1 MMIALLIEHYLA
13 QNKMSRRKFAD
24 KIGFHRKTITSWRK
38 GRQVPTFF
46 SAQCLLDLLAE
57 NIIDED
63 EKLIYEETFWWIWET
78 EYCARINQ
86 LRQLRCQRKIDSL
99 RLLQHLK
106 KSFEKSRY
114 IKIRAM

>member
-1 MMIALLIEHYLA
+1 MIALLIENYLE
-13 QNKMSRRKFAD
+13 QNQMSRRKFAD

-57 NIIDED
+57 KIIDED

-78 EYCARINQ
+78 EYLVRINQ
-86 LRQLRCQRKIDSL
+86 LRQIRRQQKIDSL

-106 KSFEKSRY
+106 KSFQESRH
-114 IKIRAM
+114 IAIRAM

>member
-1 MMIALLIEHYLA
+1 MIALLIEHYLA

-46 SAQCLLDLLAE
+46 SAQCLLDLFLKDVEESDKLA
-57 NIIDED
+57 
-63 EKLIYEETFWWIWET
+63 YEGMYWWIWET

-106 KSFEKSRY
+106 KSFEKSRH
-114 IKIRAM
+114 IAIRAM